1 MNGPGSGVRAG
12 GLLKTEGEDDTK
24 LKENKSKCCW
34 LLWFLHFLFLFYFYL
49 NLKWKWSENIILI

>member
-24 LKENKSKCCW
+24 LKENKSKCC
-34 LLWFLHFLFLFYFYL
+34 
-49 NLKWKWSENIILI
+49 